1 MKFTGIL
8 VFFFI
13 LLAHTYINGFR
24 CLMSFIFQNSVPF
37 SAGTHLPPHACP
49 LSLFCTFFRI
59 ALVDGRF
66 EFCPLWRFFSSFSS
80 CCLLT
85 LTFTK
90 WPLGDKWRRR
100 ISISIS
106 CHFRPCSVTIWTC
119 VLRYDCLPPALRLP
133 PPPQPQI
140 PPSSPLFR
148 RSQQEVGLACRT
160 TKQQIEINLCN
171 SRAA

>member
-49 LSLFCTFFRI
+49 LSLFCTFFHI

-119 VLRYDCLPPALRLP
+119 VSSVMIACPPRSAFLHLPNPRFP
-133 PPPQPQI
+133 PPL
-140 PPSSPLFR
+140 PSF
-148 RSQQEVGLACRT
+148 AAH
-160 TKQQIEINLCN
+160 
-171 SRAA
+171 SRKLD